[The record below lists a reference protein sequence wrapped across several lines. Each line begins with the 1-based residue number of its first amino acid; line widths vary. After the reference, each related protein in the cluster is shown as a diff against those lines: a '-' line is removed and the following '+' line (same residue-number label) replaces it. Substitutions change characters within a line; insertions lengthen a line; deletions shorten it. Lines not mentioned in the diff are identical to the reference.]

1 MKNNFWLM
9 FMILAARLQ
18 AQETF
23 SFGATTNVPG
33 GKLVF
38 ENASG
43 YVTNSDFCF
52 STAFGTPHNS
62 LAGGYYNNS
71 QIFSALTASD
81 PNAAALGTV
90 IQIQLLNVE
99 GPAGASLGF
108 WEGNG
113 GVTGTNLTWS
123 VPVPSAGNTNLIR
136 VTEAPDSATNNPYGD
151 ILGRVLTFSKPGLYK
166 ITWQL
171 VDTSTNGSVGTPQ
184 DLPSDPFTIYY
195 QADVTIE
202 NFSMDANNVYIT
214 IAAINPNADPNL
226 YYNILQSSSVTQDPS
241 TWPSFVNIYADGKV
255 HTLTVPRT
263 SGAAVEFFR
272 IQVQTAYVGS

>member
-1 MKNNFWLM
+1 MKKNFWLM
-9 FMILAARLQ
+9 FLILATRLE
-18 AQETF
+18 AKETF
-23 SFGATTNVPG
+23 SFGATSTAPG

-38 ENASG
+38 ENASD
-43 YVTNSDFCF
+43 YITNSGYCF
-52 STAFGTPHNS
+52 STASGIPNNS
-62 LAGGYYNNS
+62 LAGGYYTDA
-71 QIFSALTASD
+71 QIFSALTAGN
-81 PNAAALGTV
+81 PNAAAPGTA
-90 IQIQLLNVE
+90 IQIQLLKVE

-113 GVTGTNLTWS
+113 GVDGTNLTWS

-136 VTEAPDSATNNPYGD
+136 VTEAPDSATNNPYGN

-171 VDTSTNGSVGTPQ
+171 VDTSTNGPGGASQ
-184 DLPSDPFTIYY
+184 DLPSDPFTVYY

-226 YYNILQSSSVTQDPS
+226 YYNILQSSSVTQDAN

-263 SGAAVEFFR
+263 PGAVAEFFR